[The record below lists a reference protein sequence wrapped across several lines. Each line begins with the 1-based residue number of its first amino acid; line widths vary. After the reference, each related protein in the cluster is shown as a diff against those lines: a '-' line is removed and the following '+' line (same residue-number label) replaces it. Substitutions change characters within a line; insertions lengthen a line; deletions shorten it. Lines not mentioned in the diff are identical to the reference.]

1 MSDADLRTHS
11 ALHVLKGAVQRVLGT
26 EWTASVF
33 VSGERGRL
41 TVQAE
46 RKPTGEELRRIEEEA
61 NAVIRE
67 GAEVL
72 EFEMER
78 EEAEKHFGDAIY
90 DMFTV
95 PKEVSLLRIVRIP
108 EWNVNCCREKH
119 VENTSEIG
127 EIRLEG
133 TRFRN
138 NKQLLEI
145 SFRLL
150 NHDR

>member
-46 RKPTGEELRRIEEEA
+46 RKPTGEEFRRIEEEA

-72 EFEMER
+72 GFEMER

-90 DMFTV
+90 DLFPV
-95 PKEVSLLRIVRIP
+95 PNEVSLLRIVRIP
-108 EWNVNCCREKH
+108 DWNVNCCGEKH

-133 TRFRN
+133 VRFRN

-150 NHDR
+150 NQ

>member
-1 MSDADLRTHS
+1 MSEAEKRTHS
-11 ALHVLKGAVQRVLGT
+11 ALHVLKGAAQKVLGT
-26 EWTASVF
+26 NVTASVY

-41 TVQAE
+41 TVQAVQ
-46 RKPTGEELRRIEEEA
+46 KPTQEEVKRVEQEA

-78 EEAEKHFGDAIY
+78 EEAEKHFGEAIY
-90 DMFTV
+90 DVFPV

-108 EWNVNCCREKH
+108 DWNVNCCREKH
-119 VENTSEIG
+119 VENTSQVG
-127 EIRLEG
+127 EIQLQG
-133 TRFRN
+133 VRFRN
-138 NKQLLEI
+138 NKRLLEI

-150 NHDR
+150 NQ

>member
-41 TVQAE
+41 TVQAD

-78 EEAEKHFGDAIY
+78 EEAEKHFGEAIY
-90 DMFTV
+90 DVFPV

-108 EWNVNCCREKH
+108 DWNVNCCREKH
-119 VENTSEIG
+119 VENTSQVG
-127 EIRLEG
+127 EIQLQG
-133 TRFRN
+133 VRFRN
-138 NKQLLEI
+138 NKRLLEI
-145 SFRLL
+145 SFHLL
-150 NHDR
+150 NQ

>member
-41 TVQAE
+41 TVQAD
-46 RKPTGEELRRIEEEA
+46 RKPTGEELRRIEEEV

-78 EEAEKHFGDAIY
+78 EEAEKHFGEAIY
-90 DMFTV
+90 DVFPV

-108 EWNVNCCREKH
+108 DWNVNCCREKH
-119 VENTSEIG
+119 VENTSQVG
-127 EIRLEG
+127 EIQLQG
-133 TRFRN
+133 VRFRN
-138 NKQLLEI
+138 NKRLLEI
-145 SFRLL
+145 SFHLL
-150 NHDR
+150 NQ

>member
-33 VSGERGRL
+33 VSGERGRV

-78 EEAEKHFGDAIY
+78 EEAEKHFGDSIY
-90 DMFTV
+90 DIFPV
-95 PKEVSLLRIVRIP
+95 PKGVPLLRIVRIP
-108 EWNVNCCREKH
+108 DWNVNCCREKH
-119 VENTSEIG
+119 VENTSQVG
-127 EIRLEG
+127 EIQLQG
-133 TRFRN
+133 VRFRN
-138 NKQLLEI
+138 NKRLLEI
-145 SFRLL
+145 SFHLL
-150 NHDR
+150 NQ

>member
-1 MSDADLRTHS
+1 MRDADLRTHS

-26 EWTASVF
+26 AWTASVF

-46 RKPTGEELRRIEEEA
+46 RKPTGEEVKRVEEEA

-90 DMFTV
+90 DLFPV
-95 PKEVSLLRIVRIP
+95 PKEASRLRIVRIP
-108 EWNVNCCREKH
+108 DWNVNCCREKH
-119 VENTSEIG
+119 VENTSQVG
-127 EIRLEG
+127 EIQLEG
-133 TRFRN
+133 VRFRN

-145 SFRLL
+145 SFHLL
-150 NHDR
+150 NQ